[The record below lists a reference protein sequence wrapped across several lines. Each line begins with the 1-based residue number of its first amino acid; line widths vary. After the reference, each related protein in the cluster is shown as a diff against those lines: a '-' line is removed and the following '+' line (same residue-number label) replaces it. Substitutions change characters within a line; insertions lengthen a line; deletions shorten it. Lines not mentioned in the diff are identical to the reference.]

1 MKKCF
6 FDIETTSAN
15 KETCGIVQ
23 LAIHLVDE
31 QGNILLSKSKLYNPG
46 VPMEQSAIDVTGIT
60 DKMLKNAPTF
70 EEDAKQLKKIF
81 ENSELIG
88 YNIIAF
94 DIPILMRHF
103 DRAGVSLELSGQV
116 IDVMKLE
123 TALNPRT
130 LGAVYKRYTG
140 EEMENAHD
148 AMGDVKATSVILQH
162 QLERIMNDDMDLDK
176 MMEAAGIPPGSADFF
191 GKFRYDDEGFLV
203 YNFGKHLNRRILADS
218 DTRKYADWMLGEA
231 FPGQVKKLI
240 KEELKKDVASQFKKA
255 DKSETKGDYYTV
267 TQEMI
272 RDHNRTGKS
281 FDKLQS
287 EKTGFSFKSK
297 QGEMDFDLPDDDLP
311 F

>member
-1 MKKCF
+1 MKKVI
-6 FDIETTSAN
+6 FDIETTGAD
-15 KETCGIVQ
+15 KTKDRIVQ
-23 LAIHLVDE
+23 LAIHCYDE
-31 QGNILLSKSKLYNPG
+31 NGKVLTSKSKLYNPEM
-46 VPMEQSAIDVTGIT
+46 PISQAAQDTHGIS
-60 DKMLKNAPTF
+60 DKMVKNADKF
-70 EEDAKQLKKIF
+70 SDDAKKLKKIF
-81 ENSELIG
+81 EDSELIG
-88 YNIIAF
+88 YNIIQF
-94 DIPILMRHF
+94 DIPVLMAEF

-148 AMGDVKATSVILQH
+148 AMGDVKATSIILQH
-162 QLERIMNDDMDLDK
+162 QLERIQADEMDLNK

-191 GKFRYDDEGFLV
+191 GKFRYDDEGFLI

-240 KEELKKDVASQFKKA
+240 KEELKKDVASQFKK
-255 DKSETKGDYYTV
+255 KSEDKTYPV

-272 RDHNRTGKS
+272 REHNRTGKS
-281 FDKLQS
+281 FDKLQA

-297 QGEMDFDLPDDDLP
+297 QGEMEFDLPDDDLP